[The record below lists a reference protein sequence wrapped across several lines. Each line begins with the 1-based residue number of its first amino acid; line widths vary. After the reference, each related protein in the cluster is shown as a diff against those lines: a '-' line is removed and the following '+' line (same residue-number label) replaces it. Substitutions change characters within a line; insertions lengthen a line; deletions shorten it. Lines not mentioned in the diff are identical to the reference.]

1 MVITIFKN
9 VNSVNDPHY
18 IDVETAYTR
27 IRDGK
32 SKILIEKIRSEKD
45 KAKRTELK
53 KQLPSYC
60 FSGTFKKRE
69 DIGLK
74 KHSGLVAIDFDHLD
88 SELLKYKTIIE
99 KDKHTFM
106 SFVSPSGD
114 GLKVIVKIPANVNT
128 HAQSC
133 AALKDY
139 YGTASLDD
147 FKDVSRVCFE
157 SYDKLIYYNPK
168 SELFQDLKE
177 VRKKSTTVI
186 QNDYSIIFEN
196 LVKWIEKLDTYQDGN
211 KHKFLVKLT
220 GACNRFG
227 IPEIMASGY
236 LITEYIHKAGKV
248 DPNDFTK
255 IVSKVYSN
263 YSYQYGTCCFEKSEP
278 LNKETKIKLDNRIFD
293 LDLKTKDIIY
303 LDSIRDKMLI
313 NFRDGYKLGETT
325 YFKELDKHWSWL
337 KGEINLFGGIMN
349 HGKST
354 FVYQLALIKS
364 IKDGTKWGVF
374 SPEQNPP
381 TYFYDDLIHTYIGLN
396 TNKRFNNQMSEEQY
410 RDGMNFVKEYFYYI
424 YPENDSPTPEYINNC
439 FKALINKHGIDGCIT
454 DPFNQLE
461 NDWGKTGRD
470 DRYLS
475 DYLNKEK
482 RFALDNNIYKIIVAH
497 PRGNLTKQTN
507 GNYDSPNVFDFAGGA
522 MWGNKCDNII
532 VVHRTNYTTNKE
544 DTSVE
549 INVLKI
555 KKQKIVGIPG
565 EIKMSFNRGTNRFYD
580 LNMNNPLEEQ
590 KPIEQWKDEPIP
602 F

>member
-9 VNSVNDPHY
+9 VNSVNNPHH
-18 IDVETAYTR
+18 IAAETAYIR

-32 SKILIEKIRSEKD
+32 SKELIEKIRTETD
-45 KAKRTELK
+45 KEKRTELK

-60 FSGTFKKRE
+60 FSGKFSKRE
-69 DIGLK
+69 DKGLLL
-74 KHSGLVAIDFDHLD
+74 HSGLVALDFDHLGK
-88 SELLKYKTIIE
+88 ELIKFKPVVE
-99 KDKHTFM
+99 KDKFTFM
-106 SFVSPSGD
+106 AFVSPSGD
-114 GLKVIVKIPANVNT
+114 GLKVIVKIPPNVNT
-128 HAQSC
+128 HKSSC
-133 AALKDY
+133 AALNEY
-139 YGTASLDD
+139 YGATLDD

-157 SYDKLIYYNPK
+157 SYDKYIYYNPK
-168 SELFQDLKE
+168 SEIFQDLKE
-177 VRKKSTTVI
+177 VQQRENKLF
-186 QNDYSIIFEN
+186 QNDYSIIFDN
-196 LVKWIEKLDTYQDGN
+196 LVKWIEKIDTYQDGN

-236 LITEYIHKAGKV
+236 LIGQYIHKASKV
-248 DPNDFTK
+248 NPNDYTK
-255 IVSKVYSN
+255 IVSKIYSN
-263 YSYQYGTCCFEKSEP
+263 YSYQFGTCYFEKNEP
-278 LNKETKIKLDNRIFD
+278 LHKETKVKLDKRVFD

-303 LDSIRDKMLI
+303 LDSIKDKMLI
-313 NFRDGYKLGETT
+313 NFKDGYKLGETT
-325 YFKELDKHWSWL
+325 YFPDLDNHWTWL

-354 FVYQLALIKS
+354 FVYQIALIKS

-410 RDGMNFVKEYFYYI
+410 RQGMNFVKEYFYYI
-424 YPENDSPTPEYINNC
+424 YPENDNPTPEYINNC
-439 FKALINKHGIDGCIT
+439 FKALINKHGISGCIT

-497 PRGNLTKQTN
+497 PKGNLTKQTN
-507 GNYDSPNVFDFAGGA
+507 GNYEPPNVFDFAGGA

-532 VVHRTNYTTNKE
+532 VIHRPEYTTNKN
-544 DTSVE
+544 DT
-549 INVLKI
+549 NVDVIVQKI

-565 EIKMSFNRGTNRFYD
+565 NITMNFNRMTNRFYFG
-580 LNMNNPLEEQ
+580 NFNPLENQ
-590 KPIEQWKDEPIP
+590 KKEEQWESKPIP